1 MTACAS
7 ASAAV
12 SRFSATSRRIEE
24 LYDARLSVAAIAR
37 KLNEENVPTP
47 CRGTTATPTGIS
59 GALVRSPGRGILL
72 CRLTLRHCP
81 DYVPATVDP

>member
-37 KLNEENVPTP
+37 KTE
-47 CRGTTATPTGIS
+47 RGERPHPMSRNNSNSDRDLRGARPFS
-59 GALVRSPGRGILL
+59 GAGHPLVPFDTE
-72 CRLTLRHCP
+72 TLS
-81 DYVPATVDP
+81 